1 LQTSYSPPAE
11 IPAPTRKT
19 NGFEFHGVTNEARDA
34 HLAPACLTG
43 HRRSRLRPAHCLRNP
58 QHGAPAPAPV
68 APTLESYL
76 SQATQ
81 AQADGQ
87 REKARGFY
95 RDAAKAYPTDKTP
108 WLKLAEDYF
117 AAGDYGNAVLAGQE
131 VLERDPQDTTANS
144 LLAVSGLRIT
154 AGSLKALRKD
164 AEYPV
169 GSREEALAVT
179 RSLRETLGKPPCCP
193 SCRRAASPKP
203 RWCPNAGP
211 WRHQPPR
218 PAAPSGPGRRSRR
231 QPARQ
236 AQVSRTTPDQQ
247 RKAHGQEGQCSEA
260 A

>member
-1 LQTSYSPPAE
+1 MKPATR
-11 IPAPTRKT
+11 ISSRHASLVLGAAVCALFTACATPNTAP
-19 NGFEFHGVTNEARDA
+19 
-34 HLAPACLTG
+34 
-43 HRRSRLRPAHCLRNP
+43 
-58 QHGAPAPAPV
+58 PAPAPV

-179 RSLRETLGKPPCCP
+179 RSLRETLGETALLPIVPPGSEAPKPKVVPR
-193 SCRRAASPKP
+193 RRAVAAPQV
-203 RWCPNAGP
+203 A
-211 WRHQPPR
+211 
-218 PAAPSGPGRRSRR
+218 PAAPAAPH
-231 QPARQ
+231 PA
-236 AQVSRTTPDQQ
+236 P
-247 RKAHGQEGQCSEA
+247 A
-260 A
+260 AAAGGNPLDKLK

>member
-1 LQTSYSPPAE
+1 MKPATR
-11 IPAPTRKT
+11 ITPRHASLALGAAICALLTACATPNTPAPT
-19 NGFEFHGVTNEARDA
+19 A
-34 HLAPACLTG
+34 
-43 HRRSRLRPAHCLRNP
+43 
-58 QHGAPAPAPV
+58 APV

-131 VLERDPQDTTANS
+131 ALERDPQDNTANS

-179 RSLRETLGKPPCCP
+179 RSLRETLGETALLPIVPPGSEPPKPKVTPR
-193 SCRRAASPKP
+193 RRAVA
-203 RWCPNAGP
+203 A
-211 WRHQPPR
+211 Q
-218 PAAPSGPGRRSRR
+218 PAAPA
-231 QPARQ
+231 PAN
-236 AQVSRTTPDQQ
+236 AP
-247 RKAHGQEGQCSEA
+247 A
-260 A
+260 AAAGGNPLDKLK

>member
-1 LQTSYSPPAE
+1 
-11 IPAPTRKT
+11 
-19 NGFEFHGVTNEARDA
+19 
-34 HLAPACLTG
+34 
-43 HRRSRLRPAHCLRNP
+43 
-58 QHGAPAPAPV
+58 
-68 APTLESYL
+68 
-76 SQATQ
+76 
-81 AQADGQ
+81 
-87 REKARGFY
+87 
-95 RDAAKAYPTDKTP
+95 
-108 WLKLAEDYF
+108 
-117 AAGDYGNAVLAGQE
+117 VLAGQE

-179 RSLRETLGKPPCCP
+179 RSLRETLG
-193 SCRRAASPKP
+193 
-203 RWCPNAGP
+203 N
-211 WRHQPPR
+211 R
-218 PAAPSGPGRRSRR
+218 PAAHRAAGQRAPSQGRAQTPGRGGTSRRARQPPSGPGRRSRR

>member
-1 LQTSYSPPAE
+1 MELQMKPA
-11 IPAPTRKT
+11 TRIRAT
-19 NGFEFHGVTNEARDA
+19 
-34 HLAPACLTG
+34 ACLPG
-43 HRRSRLRPAHCLRNP
+43 AHRGPARCSLPAQP
-58 QHGAPAPAPV
+58 QHGGLRSGTG
-68 APTLESYL
+68 APTLESFL

-87 REKARGFY
+87 REKARGLY

-179 RSLRETLGKPPCCP
+179 RSLRETLGETALLPIVPPGARPKQRRRPAPRQPP
-193 SCRRAASPKP
+193 S
-203 RWCPNAGP
+203 AGHAL
-211 WRHQPPR
+211 RTPR
-218 PAAPSGPGRRSRR
+218 PAAAA
-231 QPARQ
+231 ARGN
-236 AQVSRTTPDQQ
+236 PLD
-247 RKAHGQEGQCSEA
+247 KLK
-260 A
+260 

>member
-1 LQTSYSPPAE
+1 MKPATRISPRHASLALGAIVCALLTACATPNT
-11 IPAPTRKT
+11 PAPT
-19 NGFEFHGVTNEARDA
+19 A
-34 HLAPACLTG
+34 
-43 HRRSRLRPAHCLRNP
+43 
-58 QHGAPAPAPV
+58 APV

-76 SQATQ
+76 AQASQ

-131 VLERDPQDTTANS
+131 ALERDPQDNTANS

-179 RSLRETLGKPPCCP
+179 RSLRETLGETALLPIVPPGSEP
-193 SCRRAASPKP
+193 PKP
-203 RWCPNAGP
+203 KVVPKRRPATAP
-211 WRHQPPR
+211 AATAA
-218 PAAPSGPGRRSRR
+218 PAAPH
-231 QPARQ
+231 PA
-236 AQVSRTTPDQQ
+236 P
-247 RKAHGQEGQCSEA
+247 A
-260 A
+260 ATAGGNPLDKLK

>member
-1 LQTSYSPPAE
+1 MKPATRISPRHASLALGAIVCALLTACATPNT
-11 IPAPTRKT
+11 PAPT
-19 NGFEFHGVTNEARDA
+19 A
-34 HLAPACLTG
+34 
-43 HRRSRLRPAHCLRNP
+43 
-58 QHGAPAPAPV
+58 APV

-76 SQATQ
+76 AQASQ

-131 VLERDPQDTTANS
+131 ALERDPQDNTANS

-179 RSLRETLGKPPCCP
+179 RSLRETLGETALLPIVPPGSEP
-193 SCRRAASPKP
+193 PKP
-203 RWCPNAGP
+203 KVVPKRRPVTAP
-211 WRHQPPR
+211 ATAPAAAAA
-218 PAAPSGPGRRSRR
+218 PAAPH
-231 QPARQ
+231 PAP
-236 AQVSRTTPDQQ
+236 AATTGGNPLD
-247 RKAHGQEGQCSEA
+247 KLK
-260 A
+260 